1 MSARRVLVAL
11 IPALL
16 LGACASPAER
26 AAQRNIAQINTQL
39 GVNYAREGQYDRA
52 IEKLQAAVAARNDY
66 APAHSALA
74 VIYQSR
80 GESDAAEKEYRRALA
95 LDGSD
100 PTVKNNFGVFL
111 CERGKNDE
119 ARAYFMDVVNDVRY
133 PAPQE
138 VWTNAG
144 ICVKKKDPKL
154 AEHDFREA
162 LRIKPD
168 YRDALAQMALLSF
181 DQQDFLRTRAFLQRY
196 DLKQSATPE
205 LLGVAARTEYA
216 LGNREGALEFARRV
230 VQEFPASKE
239 AELFADWQP

>member
-1 MSARRVLVAL
+1 MNMRLAL
-11 IPALL
+11 TGMLALAL
-16 LGACASPAER
+16 AACVTPAER
-26 AAQRNIAQINTQL
+26 ASQRSLAQLNTQM
-39 GVNYAREGQYDRA
+39 GVNYAREGQYDLA
-52 IEKLQAAVAARNDY
+52 IEKLQAAVAARNDF

-74 VIYQSR
+74 VIYQAR
-80 GESDAAEKEYRRALA
+80 HESDKAEAEYRRALA
-95 LDGSD
+95 LDASD

-111 CERGKNDE
+111 CERGKADE
-119 ARAYFMDVVNDVRY
+119 ARAYFMDVVNDARY
-133 PAPQE
+133 RTPEE

-144 ICVKKKDPKL
+144 ICVKNKDAAL

-196 DLKQSATPE
+196 DLNRSATPE

-216 LGNREGALEFARRV
+216 LGNHEGAAEFARRV

-239 AELFADWQP
+239 ADLFANWQP

>member
-1 MSARRVLVAL
+1 MRIAAVAVVSTL
-11 IPALL
+11 ALA
-16 LGACASPAER
+16 GCATPSQRAE
-26 AAQRNIAQINTQL
+26 QRNLAQINTQL
-39 GVNYAREGQYDRA
+39 GVNYARQGQYDLA
-52 IEKLQAAVAARNDY
+52 VEKLQAAVRARADF

-80 GESDAAEKEYRRALA
+80 GETEAAEKEYRRALA

-111 CERGKNDE
+111 CERGQRDE
-119 ARAYFMDVVNDVRY
+119 ARRYFMDVANDAHY
-133 PAPQE
+133 GTPEE

-144 ICVKKKDPKL
+144 ICVKPKDAAL

-181 DQQDFLRTRAFLQRY
+181 EQQEFLRARAFLQRY
-196 DLKQSATPE
+196 DLRQAATPQ
-205 LLGVAARTEYA
+205 LLGVAARTEFA
-216 LGNREGALEFARRV
+216 LGDYAAAKGYARRV
-230 VQEFPASKE
+230 IEEFPESKE
-239 AELFADWQP
+239 ADQFADWQP